1 MPLGALIG
9 AWASNRASARAERQY
24 EEAAE
29 AQHGYDLEVYR
40 QNSEKIQRDYDYLV
54 DKIYHEEENFDRMR
68 AYKDRVALD
77 AYEYGLKI
85 DAYEQGL
92 QKRLYNKSEELYK
105 RSLDS
110 SVEGRAQA
118 YETVQARLRETYQAA
133 AFDNEEEIIKS
144 LAASGSSLARGQAG
158 RSADKQQQA
167 ILASF
172 GRDQAVLA
180 ASLMSAGE
188 QANRDINAI
197 NLQFED
203 AVLRADA
210 NRMLPPV
217 PKPARPVPLASP
229 DQSFMLPPELQEFDF
244 GVEPIKYAAATQSP
258 FLSFMSAAAPAIGSA
273 IGNVGAAQVGT
284 LSQPVNTYSGAFN
297 SNFAG
302 NLFNNAP
309 STFNIPSA
317 ATPISSIPRTGY

>member
-1 MPLGALIG
+1 MPIGAILGA
-9 AWASNRASARAERQY
+9 ATSMWATSQANKAAER
-24 EEAAE
+24 AAE
-29 AQHGYDLEVYR
+29 AQYEYDLAVYE
-40 QNSEKIQRDYDYLV
+40 QNKEKIQRDYDYLV
-54 DKIYHEEENFDRMR
+54 DKIYHEEANFDRMR
-68 AYKDRVALD
+68 EYKDRVALD

-92 QKRLYNKSEELYK
+92 QNRLYNKSENLYK
-105 RSLDS
+105 RSIDS
-110 SVEGRAQA
+110 AVDGRAQA

-133 AFDNEEEIIKS
+133 AFDNEEEILKS
-144 LAASGSSLARGQAG
+144 VAASGASLARGQAG
-158 RSADKQQQA
+158 RSSDKQQQA

-203 AVLRADA
+203 AVMRADA

-217 PKPARPVPLASP
+217 PKPARPVPLAAP

-258 FLSFMSAAAPAIGSA
+258 FLSFMQAAAPAIGSA
-273 IGNVGAAQVGT
+273 IGNVGATQVGT
-284 LSQPVNTYSGAFN
+284 LSQPTSTFSGAFN

-302 NLFNNAP
+302 NMFGSAP
-309 STFNIPSA
+309 SSFSIPSA

>member
-9 AWASNRASARAERQY
+9 GVFGMAASNRANKFAEKQAEKQY
-24 EEAAE
+24 E
-29 AQHGYDLEVYR
+29 YDLAVYE
-40 QNSEKIQRDYDYLV
+40 QNKEKIQRDYDYLV

-92 QKRLYNKSEELYK
+92 QNRLYNKSEELYK

-110 SVEGRAQA
+110 TVEGRAQA

-133 AFDNEEEIIKS
+133 AFDNEEDILKS
-144 LAASGSSLARGQAG
+144 IAASGSSLARGQAG

-188 QANRDINAI
+188 QADRDINAI

-217 PKPARPVPLASP
+217 PKPARPVPLAAP

-258 FLSFMSAAAPAIGSA
+258 FLSFMQAAAPAIGSA
-273 IGNVGAAQVGT
+273 IGNAGAAQVGT
-284 LSQPVNTYSGAFN
+284 LSQPTNTYSGAFN
-297 SNFAG
+297 NPFTFDFNQAG
-302 NLFNNAP
+302 
-309 STFNIPSA
+309 TFSIPSS
-317 ATPISSIPRTGY
+317 ATPISNIPRTGY

>member
-1 MPLGALIG
+1 MSIEVIGTVIG
-9 AWASNRASARAERQY
+9 AAASVFGTSSANRAADRAAKAQY
-24 EEAAE
+24 E
-29 AQHGYDLEVYR
+29 YDLAVYE
-40 QNSEKIQRDYDYLV
+40 QNKEKIQRDYDYLV

-92 QKRLYNKSEELYK
+92 QNRLYNKSENLYK
-105 RSLDS
+105 RNIDS
-110 SVEGRAQA
+110 TVEGRAQA

-133 AFDNEEEIIKS
+133 AFDNEEEILKS
-144 LAASGSSLARGQAG
+144 IAASGSSLARGQAG
-158 RSADKQQQA
+158 RSAEKQQQA

-197 NLQFED
+197 NQQFED

-217 PKPARPVPLASP
+217 PKPARPVPLAAP

-244 GVEPIKYAAATQSP
+244 GVEPIKYAAATQNP
-258 FLSFMSAAAPAIGSA
+258 FLSFMQTAAPTLGQA
-273 IGNVGAAQVGT
+273 IGNIGASQVGT
-284 LSQPVNTYSGAFN
+284 LVPASAYSSNVAGNMFN
-297 SNFAG
+297 S
-302 NLFNNAP
+302 AP
-309 STFNIPSA
+309 STFSIPSA
-317 ATPISSIPRTGY
+317 ATPIASIPRTGY

>member
-1 MPLGALIG
+1 MPIG
-9 AWASNRASARAERQY
+9 AIISGIFGMAAQSSANAQAERAADAQY
-24 EEAAE
+24 E
-29 AQHGYDLEVYR
+29 YSLEVYE
-40 QNSEKIQRDYDYLV
+40 QNKEKIQRDYDYLV
-54 DKIYHEEENFDRMR
+54 DKIYNEEANFDRMR

-77 AYEYGLKI
+77 AYQYGLKI
-85 DAYEQGL
+85 DAIEQGL

-110 SVEGRAQA
+110 AVDGRAQA

-133 AFDNEEEIIKS
+133 AFDNEEEILKS
-144 LAASGSSLARGQAG
+144 VAASGSSLARGQAG

-203 AVLRADA
+203 AVMRADA

-217 PKPARPVPLASP
+217 PKPERPVPLAAP

-244 GVEPIKYAAATQSP
+244 GVEPIKYAAATQNP
-258 FLSFMSAAAPAIGSA
+258 FLSFMQAAAPAIGSA
-273 IGNVGAAQVGT
+273 IGNIGASQVGT
-284 LSQPVNTYSGAFN
+284 LSQPTSTYSGAFN
-297 SNFAG
+297 SGNF
-302 NLFNNAP
+302 NFNNVP
-309 STFNIPSA
+309 SSYSIPSA
-317 ATPISSIPRTGY
+317 ATPSFNIPRTGY